1 MTLILLLEQLF
12 NGLQFGVTLFL
23 IAAGLTLIL
32 GIMDFVFLAHGAQ
45 VMIGAYAAASL
56 TSLTGNFF
64 LGILLAIPITFASG
78 FILEYVLIRHL
89 YRRDHMDQVLATFG
103 LILFFNELIR
113 IGFGPAALF
122 SNLPPSLS
130 GFIYILPE
138 TPYPAFRLIV
148 IFIGLVL
155 AIGIYI
161 LVAKTRM
168 GAMVRAGASNPDMT
182 AALGVNIH
190 MLRRFIFSVGASLA
204 GVAGMML
211 APLTVVEPGMGEP
224 LLILS
229 LVVIIIGGIG
239 SVRGAFIAAVLVGLV
254 DTIGRVFLPEMLR
267 AFMSQSAADGA
278 GPALASMIIYILM
291 AVILVFKPTG
301 LFPPKG

>member
-1 MTLILLLEQLF
+1 MTFLLLVEQLF

-78 FILEYVLIRHL
+78 FVLEYVLIRHL

-122 SNLPPSLS
+122 S
-130 GFIYILPE
+130 
-138 TPYPAFRLIV
+138 
-148 IFIGLVL
+148 
-155 AIGIYI
+155 
-161 LVAKTRM
+161 
-168 GAMVRAGASNPDMT
+168 D
-182 AALGVNIH
+182 
-190 MLRRFIFSVGASLA
+190 
-204 GVAGMML
+204 
-211 APLTVVEPGMGEP
+211 
-224 LLILS
+224 LS
-229 LVVIIIGGIG
+229 LIHI
-239 SVRGAFIAAVLVGLV
+239 
-254 DTIGRVFLPEMLR
+254 
-267 AFMSQSAADGA
+267 
-278 GPALASMIIYILM
+278 
-291 AVILVFKPTG
+291 
-301 LFPPKG
+301 

>member
-1 MTLILLLEQLF
+1 MTITLLLEQVF
-12 NGLQFGVTLFL
+12 NGIQSGVTLFL
-23 IAAGLTLIL
+23 VAAGLTLIL
-32 GIMDFVFLAHGAQ
+32 GIMDLVFLAHGAQ
-45 VMIGAYAAASL
+45 VMIGAYAATGFTL
-56 TSLTGNFF
+56 LTGNFY
-64 LGILLAIPITFASG
+64 LGIFLAIPLTFASG
-78 FILEYVLIRHL
+78 YLLEYLIIRHL
-89 YRRDHMDQVLATFG
+89 YKRDHMEQVLATFG
-103 LILFFNELIR
+103 LILFFNELTR

-130 GFIYILPE
+130 GFVYILPE

-148 IFIGLVL
+148 IFVGLAL
-155 AIGIYI
+155 AISIYI

-168 GAMVRAGASNPDMT
+168 GAMVRAGAANPDMT

-267 AFMSQSAADGA
+267 AFMDQSAADGA
-278 GPALASMIIYILM
+278 GPALASMMIYILM